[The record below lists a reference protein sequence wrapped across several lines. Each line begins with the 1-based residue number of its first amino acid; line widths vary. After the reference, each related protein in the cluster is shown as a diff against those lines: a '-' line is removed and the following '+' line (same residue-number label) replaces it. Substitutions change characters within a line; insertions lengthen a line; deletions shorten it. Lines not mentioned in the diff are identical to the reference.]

1 MPIGEREM
9 RCPSR
14 YYGLNQRGRHPSMD
28 YFNATSNYWTSNNPP
43 PGSAGNFADQS
54 PEPDSGGF
62 LAWRNDTYPQA
73 HTLAKAEYFDKN
85 PATLET
91 MADVV

>member
-1 MPIGEREM
+1 MDSRNCQTVTVTPAEPGVYLFVIIGRPIIL
-9 RCPSR
+9 P
-14 YYGLNQRGRHPSMD
+14 QDQP
-28 YFNATSNYWTSNNPP
+28 ATL
-43 PGSAGNFADQS
+43 ADQS

-62 LAWRNDTYPQA
+62 LTLRNYTYPQA
-73 HTLAKAEYFDKN
+73 HTFAKAEYFDKN